1 MAEEGISVS
10 RACKIVS
17 LPRSQ
22 YYHIS
27 SKDDREVIDM
37 LQELA
42 FKHPSYGFRKLFAY
56 IRRMGKCWNHKKVY
70 RVYKY
75 LKLHKRRKGK
85 RRLPTRIKQPL
96 IQPSAVNHTWS
107 MDFMSDS
114 MASNRKFRTFNVI
127 DDSTREVLAIEVDT
141 SIAAQ
146 RVIRTLNRIIERQGK
161 PFAIR
166 VDNGPE
172 FTAIAFTLWAKEQ
185 GIAIQYIQPGKPM
198 QNGFIERFNRIYRE
212 SILDAYLF
220 FELNEVRQL
229 TEEWMEEYN
238 ERRPHE
244 SLGNR
249 TPSEWREMLLKEKEN
264 LFQAPGF
271 IDTKKLEN
279 SSL

>member
-1 MAEEGISVS
+1 VS

-22 YYHIS
+22 YYHTS
-27 SKDDREVIDM
+27 SKDDHEVIDI

-127 DDSTREVLAIEVDT
+127 DDSTREVLAIEVDS

-146 RVIRTLNRIIERQGK
+146 RVVRILNRIIERQGK

-185 GIAIQYIQPGKPM
+185 GITIHYIQPGKPM

-220 FELNEVRQL
+220 FELDEVRQL

-249 TPSEWREMLLKEKEN
+249 TPSEWRELLLKEKEN

-271 IDTKKLEN
+271 IGKRKLEN
-279 SSL
+279 STL